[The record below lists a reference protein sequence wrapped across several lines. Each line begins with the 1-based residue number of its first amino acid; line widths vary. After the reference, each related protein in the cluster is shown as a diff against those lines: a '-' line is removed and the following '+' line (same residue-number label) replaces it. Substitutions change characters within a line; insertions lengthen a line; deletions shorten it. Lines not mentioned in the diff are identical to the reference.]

1 MFLLDLEEQVAHC
14 KLDWNTEN
22 IEWHGV
28 GGGRGL
34 RGIACDEDR
43 IYIAA
48 DNQLLAFTPEFENIG
63 AWRCPYLM
71 HCHGIAIWE
80 RTLYLTSAAF
90 DSILG
95 FDLDQQQFSWAM
107 HVQSKNYKFRG
118 STYDPMSDDGP
129 LALNK
134 LQINNVY
141 CNQHGMY
148 INGLKTGG
156 MLHFNGSRINMAV
169 QLPIGSRDARPFR
182 DGVIF
187 NDTEAGVLRYT
198 GRGEGEEDRAMTA
211 PSCDLGEVT
220 HTDALREGV
229 AAMGFARGLCILSDR
244 HVAGGSAPSTVSL
257 YDLAEN
263 SILGSV
269 QLTRDVRSSI
279 HTIAQ
284 WRFD

>member
-1 MFLLDLEEQVAHC
+1 MLDLEEQAVRC

-22 IEWHGV
+22 IEWHGA

-34 RGIACDEDR
+34 RGIACDNDR

-48 DNQLLAFTPEFENIG
+48 SDQLLAFTPNFENVG
-63 AWRCPYLM
+63 SWHCPYLM
-71 HCHGIAIWE
+71 QCHGMAIWE
-80 RTLYLTSAAF
+80 RTLYLTSSTF

-95 FDLDQQQFSWAM
+95 FDLDQYRFTWAM
-107 HVQSKNYKFRG
+107 HVQSKNYQFRG

-129 LALNK
+129 LPLNK
-134 LQINNVY
+134 LHINNVC
-141 CNQHGMY
+141 CNEHGMY
-148 INGLKTGG
+148 INGLRTGG

-169 QLPIGSRDARPFR
+169 ELPSGSRDARPFR

-198 GRGEGEEDRAMTA
+198 GRGEGDEDRAMAA
-211 PSCDLGEVT
+211 PGCDPKDLT

-229 AAMGFARGLCILSDR
+229 AAIGFARGLCVLSDR
-244 HVAGGSAPSTVSL
+244 LVAGGSAPSTISL

-263 SILGSV
+263 TTLGSV
-269 QLTRDVRSSI
+269 QLTQDVRSSI
-279 HTIAQ
+279 HTIEQ
-284 WRFD
+284 WQFD